1 MMKIA
6 AIFRQRNFIFL
17 LAVLCGVLVSGGAD
31 WTEPLVIPGLAVVMT
46 ISTLGIPNSTFRS
59 PRRLIAPALKGI
71 LMNYILLAMVIIIL
85 SSIMIR
91 DESLWIGF
99 ILIAAVPPAVAVI
112 PFANFLE
119 GDQSLA
125 LFGTLGAYLAAF
137 IILPMITL
145 GFIGVS
151 HIDPVKLAA
160 VMFQLIVIPLLLSRL
175 LIWKGWNKKLERPAG
190 LLTNWSFFIVLY
202 TIIGLNR
209 TSLIAQPL
217 IIIPVA
223 VTSFAIIFLTGYLI
237 EHIGQFYHVP
247 EGTLTSLTLLGTLK
261 NYGLSGGLALT
272 FFDREASLPSAMGTI
287 FLILY
292 AVWLDFRQQ
301 KRKRKF
307 LL

>member
-1 MMKIA
+1 MMKISTL
-6 AIFRQRNFIFL
+6 FRNRNFIFL
-17 LAVLCGVLVSGGAD
+17 LAVFCGILASRGAN

-46 ISTLGIPNSTFRS
+46 ISTLGIPNSVFRS
-59 PRRLIAPALKGI
+59 PRHLIIPALKGI
-71 LMNYILLAMVIIIL
+71 IMNYILLASVIIAL
-85 SSIMIR
+85 SSILIR
-91 DESLWIGF
+91 DESLWKGF

-112 PFANFLE
+112 PFAAFLE
-119 GDQSLA
+119 GDKSLA

-137 IILPMITL
+137 IILPIITL
-145 GFIGVS
+145 GLIGVS

-160 VMFQLIVIPLLLSRL
+160 VMFQLILIPLLVSRL
-175 LIWKGWNKKLERPAG
+175 LLWKGWQKKLERPAG

-209 TSLIAQPL
+209 TSIAGHPL

-223 VTSFAIIFLTGYLI
+223 VTSFAVIFLMGYLI
-237 EHIGQFYHVP
+237 EHIGKFYHVP
-247 EGTLTSLTLLGTLK
+247 EETLTSLTLLGTLK

-272 FFDREASLPSAMGTI
+272 FFNREASLPSAMGTI

-292 AVWLDFRQQ
+292 AVWLDFR
-301 KRKRKF
+301 KRKKGKY